1 MAYTWGLDSLAA
13 PTCALFIVFVCVV
26 SSQSDKSPLV
36 RMCKQDDHRRITQR
50 WQRMG
55 RLRRFEKAG
64 TFRSGA
70 EEMGHLWKA
79 DHLSPVTL
87 SDRLQNRVIRTV
99 EKGICCWWC
108 WWCCENSRGEA
119 RMCNDLLVSMIETV
133 GASLHDIHWL
143 VSRLIRGCLGAGICV
158 EVFLYQGVF
167 SGSIYSSDK
176 ICYIFPSRN
185 PFSQKQSK

>member
-1 MAYTWGLDSLAA
+1 MRGTPRDRDCLAA
-13 PTCALFIVFVCVV
+13 PTCASFIVFVCVV
-26 SSQSDKSPLV
+26 SSQHDKSPLA

-50 WQRMG
+50 CQRMG
-55 RLRRFEKAG
+55 RLRRFEKAD

-99 EKGICCWWC
+99 EKGIYCWWC

-119 RMCNDLLVSMIETV
+119 RMCNASLASMIETV
-133 GASLHDIHWL
+133 GASLHDVHWL
-143 VSRLIRGCLGAGICV
+143 VSRLIRRCLGAGICV

-167 SGSIYSSDK
+167 SGIIYSLDM
-176 ICYIFPSRN
+176 IYYIFPSLYQ
-185 PFSQKQSK
+185 FIQK